1 MPIPEE
7 WGAMLVSGRVS
18 SKLLKRNKGEKNANN
33 FLKKSSVAC
42 DPHTTQP
49 WDFQWFTPLGTLD
62 NFWLRKKNGMGERCP
77 FFSLS
82 VWTQASSDVLNH
94 QFEDIL
100 PAMLKLAV
108 FGSRWRWAQKTGRE
122 VQKNGGSGVGTVML
136 SLTLGKE
143 LKLSIF
149 LTQGT
154 GKFDFPVGKDF
165 RAKIMLI
172 LECR

>member
-1 MPIPEE
+1 MIP
-7 WGAMLVSGRVS
+7 
-18 SKLLKRNKGEKNANN
+18 
-33 FLKKSSVAC
+33 
-42 DPHTTQP
+42 
-49 WDFQWFTPLGTLD
+49 
-62 NFWLRKKNGMGERCP
+62 CP
-77 FFSLS
+77 SFSLS
-82 VWTQASSDVLNH
+82 AWTQASSDVLNH

-122 VQKNGGSGVGTVML
+122 FQQNGGSGVGTVML

-143 LKLSIF
+143 LKLSIP

-165 RAKIMLI
+165 RAKILLI